1 MAAFEDG
8 LTLWPV
14 LFASVASRCGSERI
28 SKLYFYFEWAATLA
42 RLCRSRGVGR
52 ACCRHGFLVLCRDG
66 EPAEVSNRS
75 LALESA

>member
-8 LTLWPV
+8 LILQPV
-14 LFASVASRCGSERI
+14 LLASAAMPARHERI
-28 SKLYFYFEWAATLA
+28 SKLYFYFERAATLA

-52 ACCRHGFLVLCRDG
+52 ACCRHGFPVLCRDG